1 MAKRKQL
8 RTDISWSTEDRI
20 TIKGLDLCRDIMGKV
35 SLGDMAFLELTD
47 RLPSERESR
56 MFNALAVILVEHGM
70 TPSAIVTRMTIAG
83 APEAMQ
89 AAVAAGLCGLGSVFV
104 GSMENAARLLQD
116 ALPDPTAQ
124 VDVEELAR
132 QIVNSQIE
140 KKISIPGI
148 GHHIHKPVDP
158 RAPRL
163 FEIAAENGFSGPYV
177 ALMNAVADEAGKRLG
192 KNLPTN
198 ATGAIAAVASEL
210 GIQWNIVRG
219 IGVMARAIGLVA
231 HVLEELKNPMARE
244 IKAMVEEQ
252 ATAHY
257 R

>member
-8 RTDISWSTEDRI
+8 RTDISWSTEDTI

-47 RLPSERESR
+47 RLPDERESR
-56 MFNALAVILVEHGM
+56 VFNALAVILVEHGM
-70 TPSAIVTRMTIAG
+70 TPSAIVTRMTICG

-89 AAVAAGLCGLGSVFV
+89 AAVAAGLNGLGSVFV
-104 GSMENAARLLQD
+104 GSMENAARLLQT
-116 ALPDPTAQ
+116 ALPDPAAE
-124 VDVEELAR
+124 VDIVALAR
-132 QIVNSQIE
+132 QIVAQERDNGRT
-140 KKISIPGI
+140 IPGI

-163 FEIAAENGFSGPYV
+163 FDIAEENGFSGPYV
-177 ALMNAVADEAGKRLG
+177 ALMKAVADEAGKQLG
-192 KNLPTN
+192 KSLPVN

-210 GIQWNIVRG
+210 QIPWNIVRG

-231 HVLEELKNPMARE
+231 HVLEELRDPMARE

-252 ATAHY
+252 ATAHH